1 MSALTTIIIV
11 VVVLILLAG
20 VGVIIYLAVEEPHLL
35 GMPGKCRPT
44 GVFGEFEKCNE
55 EGKTSRVRPYDGE
68 NYEHCNYTETKDCSE
83 VEKDCDYAP
92 WEFGDVDS
100 DGKYTKTRGLNSG
113 AANLCTQ
120 LSVNESCE
128 YSEYGAMSEHDPVS
142 GAKTQSRSL
151 ISGPMEKC
159 LDLIKT
165 KTYNTIEIDVR
176 QIDGNNKISVGVL
189 GESDKWMGWIIDP
202 IALVAGKNLMYT
214 DITVNKI
221 RIFYRDEGD
230 IYLKDIKYNGVS
242 IMATGVSP
250 SGNGTVSAGAKLGN
264 IFWRSDYDYTTA

>member
-11 VVVLILLAG
+11 AVVLILLAG
-20 VGVIIYLAVEEPHLL
+20 VGVIAYIAVEEPQLL

-44 GVFGEFEKCNE
+44 GDFGEFEQCNE
-55 EGKTSRVRPYDGE
+55 EGKTIRVRPYDGE

-128 YSEYGAMSEHDPVS
+128 YSEYGAISEHDPVS

-165 KTYNTIEIDVR
+165 KTYNTIEIDVTK
-176 QIDGNNKISVGVL
+176 IDGNNKISVGVF
-189 GESDKWMGWIIDP
+189 GEGDKLTWVRNPMEM
-202 IALVAGKNLMYT
+202 VVGKNRIFT
-214 DITVNKI
+214 DITSNKV
-221 RIFYRDEGD
+221 RIWYTDGGD

-242 IMATGVSP
+242 IMATGVDAR
-250 SGNGTVSAGAKLGN
+250 GNDIFTKGAKEGN
-264 IFWRSDYDYTTA
+264 IFWRADYDYTIA

>member
-44 GVFGEFEKCNE
+44 GDFGEFEKCNE
-55 EGKTSRVRPYDGE
+55 EGKTSRVKPYDGE

-83 VEKDCDYAP
+83 VEEDCVYEP
-92 WEFGDVDS
+92 WKFGEADS
-100 DGKYTKTRGLNSG
+100 DGKYTKTRRLDTG
-113 AANLCTQ
+113 AINLCTQ
-120 LSVNESCE
+120 LSMDETCK
-128 YSEYGAMSEHDPVS
+128 YSIYGDLSEHDPVS

-151 ISGPMEKC
+151 ISGPSEVC
-159 LDLIKT
+159 SDLIKT
-165 KTYNTIEIDVR
+165 KTYNIIEIDVEK
-176 QIDGNNKISVGVL
+176 IAGNNKIAVGAFD
-189 GESDKWMGWIIDP
+189 GDKWMDWIKNP
-202 IALVAGKNLMYT
+202 MELVVGKNLIFT
-214 DITVNKI
+214 DISFNRVRLN
-221 RIFYRDEGD
+221 YRDEGD

-242 IMATGVSP
+242 IMATGVDAR
-250 SGNGTVSAGAKLGN
+250 GNGTVSAGAKLGN